1 MDTETPMITSV
12 AQMREQMCQLWQMAF
27 GDDREFVL
35 AYFRG
40 YDSPATRIVRYDA
53 NGRIVAMMHYH
64 RFSSGGIDGAYVY
77 GLATH
82 PVWRG
87 RGLARQMLQEAFV
100 RMAGEGVQMAMLIAE
115 EESLR
120 SWYAAMG
127 FSLQCGTTVK
137 VTGCDG
143 MNFALDDPAM
153 NVPMIKS
160 IGGFDITDFK
170 VASAI
175 TIECVNKAD
184 SRWSAPEIPCGG

>member
-1 MDTETPMITSV
+1 MDTETPVIASV

-40 YDSPATRIVRYDA
+40 YDSPATRIVRCDA
-53 NGRIVAMMHYH
+53 KGRIVAMMHYH
-64 RFSSGGIDGAYVY
+64 RFTSGSTAGAYVY

-82 PVWRG
+82 PAWRG
-87 RGLARQMLQEAFV
+87 RGLARQMLQESFV
-100 RMAGEGVQMAMLIAE
+100 SMVGEGVKVAMLIAE

-127 FSLQCGTTVK
+127 FRLQCGTTVK
-137 VTGCDG
+137 VTGSDG

-153 NVPMIKS
+153 NVPMIKA
-160 IGGFDITDFK
+160 IGGFDIAGFK
-170 VASAI
+170 IDAAI